1 MKLSDIEGI
10 GPVIEAKF
18 EKIGIKTVKGLLEK
32 GASAKGRKEIAETTG
47 IDSSKVLKW
56 VNHADLYRIK
66 GIGSEYSDLLEAAG
80 VDSVPE
86 LATRKPDN
94 LVKKLE
100 EANAAKKLV
109 RRVPTQKM
117 VEGWVDQAKSL
128 PKLVTH

>member
-18 EKIGIKTVKGLLEK
+18 EKIGIKTVEGLLEK
-32 GASAKGRKEIAETTG
+32 GASAKGRKEIVETTG

-56 VNHADLYRIK
+56 VNHAELYRIK

-117 VEGWVDQAKSL
+117 VEGWVNQAKSL

>member
-18 EKIGIKTVKGLLEK
+18 EKIGIKTVEGLLEK
-32 GASAKGRKEIAETTG
+32 GASAKGRKEIVETTG

-117 VEGWVDQAKSL
+117 VEGWVNQAKSL

>member
-10 GPVIEAKF
+10 GPVIQAKF
-18 EKIGIKTVKGLLEK
+18 EKTGIKTVEGLLEK
-32 GASAKGRKEIAETTG
+32 GASAKGRKEIADATG
-47 IDSSKVLKW
+47 IDPSKILKW
-56 VNHADLYRIK
+56 VNHADLYRIQ

>member
-1 MKLSDIEGI
+1 M
-10 GPVIEAKF
+10 
-18 EKIGIKTVKGLLEK
+18 
-32 GASAKGRKEIAETTG
+32 
-47 IDSSKVLKW
+47 
-56 VNHADLYRIK
+56 
-66 GIGSEYSDLLEAAG
+66 
-80 VDSVPE
+80 DSVPE

>member
-10 GPVIEAKF
+10 GPVIQAKF
-18 EKIGIKTVKGLLEK
+18 EKTGIKTVEGLLEK
-32 GASAKGRKEIAETTG
+32 GASAKGRKEIADATG
-47 IDSSKVLKW
+47 IDPSKILTW

>member
-18 EKIGIKTVKGLLEK
+18 EKTGIKTVEGLLEK
-32 GASAKGRKEIAETTG
+32 GASAKGRKEIADATG
-47 IDSSKVLKW
+47 IDPSKILKW

-86 LATRKPDN
+86 LAARKPEN

-100 EANAAKKLV
+100 ETNAVKKLV

-128 PKLVTH
+128 PKLVAH